1 MLYFFILATPF
12 NLDLTFGKQF
22 MNFKLSLVY
31 TALFAGVSVSFV
43 ANVNAKEHSTNE
55 HTLEGIEVITKI
67 KLKQNGTKKPSK

>member
-1 MLYFFILATPF
+1 
-12 NLDLTFGKQF
+12 
-22 MNFKLSLVY
+22 MNFKLSVIY
-31 TALFAGVSVSFV
+31 TALFARISVSFV

>member
-1 MLYFFILATPF
+1 M
-12 NLDLTFGKQF
+12 K
-22 MNFKLSLVY
+22 FKLSLIY

-67 KLKQNGTKKPSK
+67 KLKQNGTKKPSIFEGLIFYYRNKN